1 MRTNIVLD
9 EKLVSEAQ
17 KITGI
22 KTRRALVDY
31 SLRELIR
38 RKKQRDITR
47 LFGKIHWEGD
57 LDKMRQR
64 RGFAQ

>member
-9 EKLVSEAQ
+9 DKLVSEALR
-17 KITGI
+17 ITGI

-38 RKKQRDITR
+38 RKKQKDITR

-57 LDKMRQR
+57 LEAMRQDR
-64 RGFAQ
+64 RFSP

>member
-9 EKLVSEAQ
+9 DKLVSEALR
-17 KITGI
+17 ITGI

-38 RKKQRDITR
+38 RKKQKDLTR

-57 LDKMRQR
+57 LETTRQQR
-64 RGFAQ
+64 RFSP